1 MTPSLNLLSTPIEL
15 VDRIDVL
22 LIQILFDFYDEM
34 EIAPYWYN
42 CSQLFHTLEY

>member
-1 MTPSLNLLSTPIEL
+1 MTLSLNLLSTLIEL

-22 LIQILFDFYDEM
+22 LIQILFGFCDEM
-34 EIAPYWYN
+34 EIAPYWYS